1 MSERPPILCVD
12 DDHLILEGMRDNL
25 RRHFVVSVESSPLEA
40 VKRLEHERFAV
51 LVSDMRMPE
60 MDGAE
65 LLACAKALAP
75 DTTRVLLTGQA
86 DLPSAV
92 RAVNDGAIFRFLTK
106 PCGVGELIA
115 VIGAAAEQHR
125 LVTSERV
132 LLEQTLKGAVEALT
146 EVLGLA
152 DPEAFGRAARVK
164 RYATQIAAATPEART
179 WVVELAVMLMHIGYV
194 ALPPSVGTRLANG
207 ERLDQTD
214 MEALYRVPTVAEH
227 LISPIPRLDD
237 VREIL
242 RAQSRPF
249 GLAEQGSMPVE
260 AAIIRI
266 AVDYELLRSQEI
278 ATPLA
283 LATLQGRGGR
293 YDQRLIETLARVV
306 GEAPRGTVR
315 ELKLAALQPG
325 MVFAEDVKTAAGTLL
340 IARGFT
346 VSYAL
351 LERLRGLPAG
361 HAREPVRMLV
371 EAEGGS
377 GDEALGD
384 ASRAA

>member
-1 MSERPPILCVD
+1 
-12 DDHLILEGMRDNL
+12 
-25 RRHFVVSVESSPLEA
+25 
-40 VKRLEHERFAV
+40 
-51 LVSDMRMPE
+51 MRMPE

-65 LLACAKALAP
+65 LLACARALAP

-86 DLPSAV
+86 DLPSAI

-106 PCGVGELIA
+106 PCAVGELIA

-132 LLEQTLKGAVEALT
+132 LLEQTLNGAVGALT

-164 RYATQIAAATPEART
+164 RYASQMAAATPAARG
-179 WVVELAVMLMHIGYV
+179 WIVELAVMLMHIGYV
-194 ALPPSVGTRLANG
+194 ALPQAVGARLANG
-207 ERLDQTD
+207 EQLDATD
-214 MEALYRVPTVAEH
+214 MEALYRIPTVAEH

-242 RAQSRPF
+242 RAQARPF
-249 GLAEQGSMPVE
+249 GLADHGSMPVE
-260 AAIIRI
+260 AAIVRI
-266 AVDYELLRSQEI
+266 AVDYELLRSQGMP
-278 ATPLA
+278 TPLA
-283 LATLQGRGGR
+283 LATLEGRGGR
-293 YDQRLIETLARVV
+293 YDQRLIEMLARIE
-306 GEAPRGTVR
+306 GTAPRGTVR

-351 LERLRGLPAG
+351 MERLRGLPPG

-371 EAEGGS
+371 ESDDDSREGAADG
-377 GDEALGD
+377 AP
-384 ASRAA
+384 RAA